1 MPPSPAGLKVVAGAC
16 GMLAGLQAGLALPWE
31 AQPQRAGAHPL
42 TCWAYAANQRGAL
55 PVHKLG
61 LAWQPLSA
69 CDTAQVSH
77 QCPISELQIDSAS
90 HCFLG
95 SAAAG

>member
-1 MPPSPAGLKVVAGAC
+1 
-16 GMLAGLQAGLALPWE
+16 MLAGLPWE

-42 TCWAYAANQRGAL
+42 TRWAYAANQRGAL
-55 PVHKLG
+55 LAYKLG

-69 CDTAQVSH
+69 PDTAKAL
-77 QCPISELQIDSAS
+77 CPISELQIDSAP

-95 SAAAG
+95 STAAG

>member
-1 MPPSPAGLKVVAGAC
+1 
-16 GMLAGLQAGLALPWE
+16 MLAGLPWE

-55 PVHKLG
+55 LAYKLG

-69 CDTAQVSH
+69 PDTAKAL
-77 QCPISELQIDSAS
+77 CPISELQIDSAP

-95 SAAAG
+95 STAAG